1 MSVVLKEKVGNN
13 MNTSLSNINPP
24 SNIFVTNTTNN
35 IGWNVPNQRSPLQIF
50 IDEIKIRYNLENE
63 TEVYVWIFEKLVLI
77 DNMEKGAIAE
87 FDKMTNA
94 K

>member
-1 MSVVLKEKVGNN
+1 MA
-13 MNTSLSNINPP
+13 
-24 SNIFVTNTTNN
+24 
-35 IGWNVPNQRSPLQIF
+35 F